1 MILLT
6 VIVGLCVAV
15 FAYMVGYVDG
25 KDAQIDMYIH
35 EQNKR
40 VVAENEAKALKREK
54 AVLEE
59 KYLAQQKKLVM
70 FDMEP

>member
-1 MILLT
+1 MILLAA
-6 VIVGLCVAV
+6 IVGLCAAA

-25 KDAQIDMYIH
+25 KDARIDMYIH

-40 VVAENEAKALKREK
+40 VVAENEIKALKREK

-59 KYLAQQKKLVM
+59 KYLAQQKKLAM
-70 FDMEP
+70 FEMES